1 MFRFNLIT
9 PVIVLTGFFT
19 VGALLPAYAN
29 PRVGTQ
35 APATVFL
42 SQGRTVSLTAF
53 HGQKVMLWLFSTWC
67 PSCQAGLPLLARDEP
82 QFAAEHLHLVILENY
97 RNGGYSGPSLRS
109 LMNRYARVAAHA
121 TNWTV
126 GRATRAT
133 AAAYNSES
141 YPDIFYLI
149 RPNGTIERVSSAPSA
164 HLRMILDFAR
174 S

>member
-1 MFRFNLIT
+1 MFRLNRVL
-9 PVIVLTGFFT
+9 PVIALSGVFAA
-19 VGALLPAYAN
+19 GALLPAYAN

-42 SQGRTVSLTAF
+42 SHGRKVSLASF

-82 QFAAEHLHLVILENY
+82 RFAAEHLHLVILENY
-97 RNGGYSGPSLRS
+97 RNGGYSGPSLQS

-149 RPNGTIERVSSAPSA
+149 RPDGTIERVSSAPSA

>member
-1 MFRFNLIT
+1 MFRFNRVLPGIA
-9 PVIVLTGFFT
+9 LTGLFA

-29 PRVGTQ
+29 PKVGTQ
-35 APATVFL
+35 APATIFL
-42 SQGRTVSLTAF
+42 SHGRTVSLTSF

-82 QFAAEHLHLVILENY
+82 RFAAEHLHLIILENY
-97 RNGGYSGPSLRS
+97 RNGGYPGPALHS
-109 LMNRYARVAAHA
+109 LMNRYARMAAHA

-133 AAAYNSES
+133 AAAYNSRS

-149 RPNGTIERVSSAPSA
+149 RPDGMIERVSSAPAA
-164 HLRMILDFAR
+164 HLQMILDFAR